1 MLRSRLWY
9 VPTMLAPPDRRKARE
24 RQARAR
30 QRRRDG
36 RRSVR
41 FDVDY
46 ASAVTALIDS
56 RRLTEGEALKHAN
69 VERAVSVVVAEWT
82 RRWREAK

>member
-1 MLRSRLWY
+1 
-9 VPTMLAPPDRRKARE
+9 
-24 RQARAR
+24 
-30 QRRRDG
+30 
-36 RRSVR
+36 VR

-46 ASAVTALIDS
+46 ASVVTALIDS